1 MEKVSYSYARQHLI
15 TILNQITEDS
25 EVFCVERKNGKQ
37 VIMIDKDNYDS
48 LFDTTY
54 LLRSPAN
61 AKELFQ
67 GLDEANKN
75 IGVKIEF

>member
-1 MEKVSYSYARQHLI
+1 MEKVSYSYARQHLS

-48 LFDTTY
+48 LFDTAY

-75 IGVKIEF
+75 IGVKIEL

>member
-1 MEKVSYSYARQHLI
+1 MEKVSYSYARQHLS